1 MEKNKLTNDDD
12 NRPVRVTFV
21 ERVGFLSAQP
31 SILGRTPTVTVS
43 VERPRKGRLVAENLS
58 LTHDDAMRMILCMA
72 EALAA
77 TGDAR
82 AVCILG
88 AVTLVDDE
96 TDQAERRDRLDQPD
110 TDGDL
115 PNE

>member
-1 MEKNKLTNDDD
+1 MDKNKLTNGAD
-12 NRPVRVTFV
+12 NRPVHVTFV

-31 SILGRTPTVTVS
+31 AMLGDTPTVTVS
-43 VERPRKGRLVAENLS
+43 VQRPHKGHLISDNLS

-82 AVCILG
+82 AVCMLG
-88 AVTLVDDE
+88 AVTLVDDDN
-96 TDQAERRDRLDQPD
+96 DQMGPMHQLEQPD
-110 TDGDL
+110 TDSDL
-115 PNE
+115 PDE